1 MITEEIKA
9 RIAQCGIEIISLFR
23 VSVLLTS
30 PSSSSTSRK
39 SKSLKTLN
47 CCSEVV
53 SSSVSSLVPSSDDTW
68 LGWCSIRSRS
78 PQDEKITCVET
89 SAFFLNYAL
98 SSFMIQKSTIC
109 AGAWQTGRTVTL
121 RTYRGGMRTYRWVL
135 GEANF
140 LSAEWQNIYQLLSC
154 TFLGHRKKLNNDKIN
169 VYTIMFSTALRDAV
183 VYYFIIKKTGNDT
196 IIAKHCR

>member
-1 MITEEIKA
+1 
-9 RIAQCGIEIISLFR
+9 
-23 VSVLLTS
+23 
-30 PSSSSTSRK
+30 
-39 SKSLKTLN
+39 
-47 CCSEVV
+47 
-53 SSSVSSLVPSSDDTW
+53 
-68 LGWCSIRSRS
+68 
-78 PQDEKITCVET
+78 
-89 SAFFLNYAL
+89 
-98 SSFMIQKSTIC
+98 MIQKSTIC

-196 IIAKHCR
+196 IIAKLLSPVMTVAVSSWLVPERCLSLTPKRWRMCYGSLRLPVLSHLALLIPGGRHTCVQWLASVHTQTIHVASFLKNQNVL